1 VDASAVDKAGNTSVW
16 LAVEQKH
23 EAVVELLLQAMI
35 EAGIDIDARY
45 EGNARDKQ
53 GQTVLMRASAHGLT
67 STVAKLLALGA
78 DVSAKDENGKGAL
91 MMAAKEGL
99 EDLVCLLVESHAEVD
114 GCDDKGKTAL
124 HYASERGH
132 AHVVKVLLKIGAD
145 IEATDKVSQSDS

>member
-1 VDASAVDKAGNTSVW
+1 
-16 LAVEQKH
+16 
-23 EAVVELLLQAMI
+23 
-35 EAGIDIDARY
+35 
-45 EGNARDKQ
+45 
-53 GQTVLMRASAHGLT
+53 MRASAHGLT

-145 IEATDKVSQSDS
+145 IEATDKVSQSDSRDVYTRTRLNVHVAYKVLSHTAFACMAV